1 MLSLKQQVR
10 AFLQLGKNS
19 GKESIGVAV
28 DVATDLMMKMSVT
41 PKFTLEELRDNISQQ
56 KCGMRGQSR
65 RFHKLDR
72 NFQWTGVVV
81 SAKVPV
87 IHLKVFPQ
95 DVQHALIKSKCMK
108 ATLLLFLPPSTLPH
122 NHSNIF
128 ALAFTGVKP
137 NYSQLCHDNEEGLE
151 VEDPITF
158 PSEGQPVPSP
168 GDSVG
173 NAEAFLSTKDPSHLE
188 VNIAQS
194 GHGQSKGKKRKR
206 IYNPVDS
213 KIRKLFKK

>member
-158 PSEGQPVPSP
+158 PNLYPPLVTQSEMLRPFSVPRIPVIWR
-168 GDSVG
+168 
-173 NAEAFLSTKDPSHLE
+173 STLHSQVMVRAREKRERGSTTLL
-188 VNIAQS
+188 IA
-194 GHGQSKGKKRKR
+194 K
-206 IYNPVDS
+206 
-213 KIRKLFKK
+213 